1 MGISSNVPP
10 PDTTTQKYATFE
22 ESGLAST
29 DTHPDDQVIDL
40 SRKDPEVKD
49 AAEQSTSLKD
59 YFVCPVYL
67 AEFYCD

>member
-1 MGISSNVPP
+1 MCISSNVPP
-10 PDTTTQKYATFE
+10 HDTVTQKYGTIE

-29 DTHPDDQVIDL
+29 DDHLNDQVIDL
-40 SRKDPEVKD
+40 SKKNPEVKD

-67 AEFYCD
+67 VEF